1 MHPVEESATCLADGY
16 RSRRR
21 QGSAEPLKAR
31 RKAAVEVGMM
41 FLNVSVTVVLSC
53 LLVADID
60 PRDAALW
67 GLASGIGAAL
77 GVVALR
83 AYVPARV
90 RSRSAEEPDEPED
103 PDGGWDVGSFVLAA
117 VMIPV
122 VMGLGFLLHGWLLVM
137 IVLVFASAAP
147 GATLTG
153 ALVAVVLSITVSV
166 CAEYAVVHPLYRR
179 WDIALD

>member
-1 MHPVEESATCLADGY
+1 M
-16 RSRRR
+16 
-21 QGSAEPLKAR
+21 KAR